1 MDPLNTALN
10 ANLNLVVVFSLLCLS
25 IALLVLLGI
34 LLSLVPQI
42 NRTLYSYERLA
53 DTLSEVRILMSG
65 FLKLQNIAQSSVS
78 SVSDKVENVTDD
90 LTRAADD
97 AKKRS
102 SVISAG
108 ILAGIR
114 EYLQDKEE
122 RTEG

>member
-1 MDPLNTALN
+1 MDPLTTALN

-42 NRTLYSYERLA
+42 NRTLNSYERLA

-122 RTEG
+122 RAER